1 MHAAAGLIRQG
12 LGTER
17 AVQPVARGHRLDH
30 IFKRDDVVRRC
41 KRCGVLEIHLVLAG
55 ALFMMAG
62 FRPDVHFLQRQ
73 ADLTPDVLAPV
84 QGRDV
89 KIAAVVLGTLGGP
102 ALRVPLK
109 QVKFTFRAHPA
120 LVTCIRQTAQGP
132 AQDMPSVRPVGASV
146 RRAHTAEKTH
156 HAPRLRPPRKHRERG
171 RVREQEQVRF
181 IYGREAQN
189 GRCVERNPR
198 FERARKL
205 AGHDGDI
212 FQRAHHIAERQSD
225 ELYVVF
231 LHKLE
236 HGLHRR
242 IHCFPSDLAAPCA
255 ALLFCAPAVAGTAT
269 GGAKPRPVRAAR
281 CYE

>member
-1 MHAAAGLIRQG
+1 MFISSTSTR
-12 LGTER
+12 
-17 AVQPVARGHRLDH
+17 
-30 IFKRDDVVRRC
+30 
-41 KRCGVLEIHLVLAG
+41 
-55 ALFMMAG
+55 
-62 FRPDVHFLQRQ
+62 

-109 QVKFTFRAHPA
+109 QVKFTFRAHTA

-156 HAPRLRPPRKHRERG
+156 PRLRLRPLTGSTESVAASGNRNRSGNLSTGALKPKMDDASKETRVSNARE
-171 RVREQEQVRF
+171 
-181 IYGREAQN
+181 
-189 GRCVERNPR
+189 
-198 FERARKL
+198 L

-225 ELYVVF
+225 ELA
-231 LHKLE
+231 
-236 HGLHRR
+236 RR
-242 IHCFPSDLAAPCA
+242 FPPQTGARLASSNPLFSLRFGRAVPPPCFY
-255 ALLFCAPAVAGTAT
+255 AGCCRNPQQA
-269 GGAKPRPVRAAR
+269 GKARPVRAAR